1 METAL
6 ITGASSGIGR
16 ELAILLAASG
26 RKVVLVA
33 RRRALLEELRAQIE
47 GSGGQAVVIETDLAA
62 PRAVDG
68 LLDAL
73 RVCELEVDIL
83 VNNAGFGGVGR
94 FAELIWER
102 QHEMLHL
109 NITVLC
115 ELTYRL
121 LPAMLRR
128 KTGQIV
134 NVGSVAGFLP
144 GPYQAVYYAS
154 KACVNSFS
162 MALAEELR
170 GTGVRV
176 TTLCPG
182 PTISGFQ
189 EAAGFKA
196 SKSDMTSLEVA
207 QEAMVAITGPAGLV
221 VTGRKNRFLATL
233 LGFIPMGIKARLAG
247 RLGHRRVK
255 SR

>member
-33 RRRALLEELRAQIE
+33 RRRALLEELRIQIE
-47 GSGGQAVVIETDLAA
+47 GAGGQAVVIESDLAA

-128 KTGQIV
+128 KTGQVV

-162 MALAEELR
+162 VALAEELR

-182 PTISGFQ
+182 PTVSGFQ
-189 EAAGFKA
+189 ETAGFKA
-196 SKSDMTSLEVA
+196 GRNDMSSLEVA
-207 QEAMVAITGPAGLV
+207 QEAMAAIDGAAGLV
-221 VTGRKNRFLATL
+221 VAGRKNRVLVAL
-233 LGFIPMGIKARLAG
+233 LGLIPMRIKARLAG
-247 RLGHRRVK
+247 RMGHRRVK
-255 SR
+255 R